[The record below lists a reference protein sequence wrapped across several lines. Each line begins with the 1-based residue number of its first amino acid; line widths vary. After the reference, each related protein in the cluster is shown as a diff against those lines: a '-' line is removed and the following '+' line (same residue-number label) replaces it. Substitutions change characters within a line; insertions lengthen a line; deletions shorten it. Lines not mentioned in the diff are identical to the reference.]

1 LRIAGSGGAAARG
14 VNGRDR
20 DGDEFI
26 GFLHEQ
32 LSLGPL
38 FHFIWIHELSLSWR
52 RSGAGALAAF
62 SSCNPHSAII
72 NPQSEVRNPQW
83 AAMGLASK
91 SA

>member
-1 LRIAGSGGAAARG
+1 LGIADSAGAAARG

-38 FHFIWIHELSLSWR
+38 FHFIWIHALCLLWR
-52 RSGAGALAAF
+52 RSGAGALATF
-62 SSCNPHSAII
+62 PVSIPNPGSPFR
-72 NPQSEVRNPQW
+72 NPQSAMGRNGPQW
-83 AAMGLASK
+83 A
-91 SA
+91 